1 VTIGQ
6 IKRADIS
13 ETDLLRFDPGSIA
26 ATADI
31 EAYFVGPRRHAH
43 FSAVY
48 L

>member
-1 VTIGQ
+1 VAIGQ
-6 IKRADIS
+6 IKRADIA

-43 FSAVY
+43 FSVIY